1 MAIRKTKIVCT
12 IGPATNTEGKIR
24 ELMLAGMDV
33 ARMNFSHGDHASHL
47 ETLKKIEKI
56 RNELHLPVA
65 ALLDTKG
72 PEIRVGHFKEG
83 KISLKKGDHFT
94 LTTRDIEGTQD
105 IVSISYKNLPRDVQV
120 GGKILLD
127 DGLIEMEVTD
137 LTETDIA
144 CRVLNGGPVSDRKGV
159 NVPGCQLSMPF
170 ISEQDF
176 KDLVFAAENGLDF
189 VAASFTRTAQDIIDM
204 KRVLYAHGGD
214 QIRII
219 AKIEN
224 RQGIDNID
232 EIIRVADGIMVAR
245 GDMGVEIPFEEVP
258 TLQKMM
264 IHKATEAGKIAITAT
279 QMLDSMMNN
288 PRPTRAE
295 AADVANAIYDNTSAI
310 MLSGETAAG
319 KYPIEAVRTM
329 VRIALTTEAAIDYG
343 TALKNREQ
351 PDNPD
356 ITTAISHACCTTA
369 MDLNASAVVTVTKSG
384 FTARMLSKY
393 RPASPIVACVMNE
406 QTRRQLNLTWGV
418 TPITIGQKDST
429 DELFELAVNS
439 AESTGIV
446 KQGEIVVITA
456 GVPLG
461 VSGTTNLIKVHVV
474 GHVLGRG
481 ICTSEKTVSGNLC
494 VCENQ
499 EALIHHFKQGDI
511 IVIKKTDNSIIA
523 QLRAASA
530 LIVEEEGMDSH
541 AAIVGMSLDI
551 PVLLGVKNATQLL
564 KQGAFVTIDGKQGI
578 VYANK

>member
-12 IGPATNTEGKIR
+12 IGPASNTEAKLR

-47 ETLKKIEKI
+47 VTLKLIEKV
-56 RNELHLPVA
+56 RDELGLPVA

-72 PEIRVGHFKEG
+72 PEIRLGDFKEG
-83 KISLKKGDHFT
+83 KVLLKKGDYFT

-105 IVSISYKNLPRDVQV
+105 IVSITYKNLPRDVKV
-120 GGKILLD
+120 GGRILID
-127 DGLIEMEVTD
+127 DGLIELEITD

-144 CRVLNGGPVSDRKGV
+144 CRVLNGGPVSNHKGV
-159 NVPGCQLSMPF
+159 NVPNCQLSMPF
-170 ISEQDF
+170 ISEKDY
-176 KDLVFAAENGLDF
+176 KDLVFAAENGYDF
-189 VAASFTRTAQDIIDM
+189 VAASFTRTAQDVLDM
-204 KRVLYAHGGD
+204 KKVLTEHGGEN
-214 QIRII
+214 IRII

-232 EIIRVADGIMVAR
+232 EIIRAADGIMVAR

-258 TLQKMM
+258 TLQKIM
-264 IHKATEAGKIAITAT
+264 IRKACEAGKVAITAT

-329 VRIALTTEAAIDYG
+329 ARIALTTEAAIDYG
-343 TALKNREQ
+343 QALRERRQ
-351 PDNPD
+351 PGDPD
-356 ITTAISHACCTTA
+356 ITNAISHACCTTA
-369 MDLNASAVVTVTKSG
+369 LDLNASAIVTVTKSG

-393 RPASPIVACVMNE
+393 RPQSPIVACVMDE
-406 QTRRQLNLTWGV
+406 QVRRQLNLAWGV
-418 TPITIGQKDST
+418 TPFKIEKKDNT
-429 DELFELAVNS
+429 DELFEIAVNC
-439 AESTGIV
+439 AENAGIV
-446 KQGEIVVITA
+446 RQGEVVVITA
-456 GVPLG
+456 GIPLG
-461 VSGTTNLIKVHVV
+461 ISGTTNMIKVHVV

-481 ICTSEKTVSGNLC
+481 VSTSNKIVSGNLC
-494 VCENQ
+494 VCEN
-499 EALIHHFKQGDI
+499 EASLSGNYKAGSI
-511 IVIKKTDNSIIA
+511 IVIKKTDNSMMP
-523 QLRAASA
+523 QLRTAAA

-551 PVLLGVKNATQLL
+551 PVLLGVANATQLL
-564 KQGAFVTIDGKQGI
+564 KQGAFVTVDGEQGI
-578 VYANK
+578 VYAN